1 MNQFGRVFQHL
12 FRMKPVDYLK
22 RLHLEEAARLL
33 RSTRLSM
40 CEIALRCGFYD
51 QSAFSKALRKR
62 NGVAPR
68 RYRERFG
75 R

>member
-1 MNQFGRVFQHL
+1 
-12 FRMKPVDYLK
+12 
-22 RLHLEEAARLL
+22 EEAARLL